1 MKKKI
6 LLGVVIIVLIVFI
19 ILVRTYM
26 DNNQSAKINDSKNN
40 EEIAEN
46 SAPAIIRYNDNNYR
60 LHKTIRGVDVST
72 LEPLGQITSTVDLS
86 ELPIKNFETNYNY
99 MGHEL
104 YKYDEDTLLVEYPK
118 DSYNLF
124 WLETENMT
132 KKNDGRMIYIQYDLT
147 YPNIFL

>member
-40 EEIAEN
+40 EEIADN
-46 SAPAIIRYNDNNYR
+46 SAPPIIRYNDNNYR

-72 LEPLGQITSTVDLS
+72 LELLGQITSTVDLS
-86 ELPIKNFETNYNY
+86 ELPTKNFETNCNY
-99 MGHEL
+99 MGYEL
-104 YKYDEDTLLVEYPK
+104 YKYDDDTLL
-118 DSYNLF
+118 
-124 WLETENMT
+124 
-132 KKNDGRMIYIQYDLT
+132 
-147 YPNIFL
+147 